1 MVLKEFPPGL
11 ATRGTVRVYRVVH
24 FKTAAPTVK
33 VYPPAPEQCL
43 QLFVHDPEIV
53 EYPNGRRLQ
62 WDSVLAGAHDVVVR
76 RHVPSRFLM
85 IQAVFETGALYRLT
99 GIAGV
104 ELQNAYLDAQS
115 VLGSAIRPLREALG
129 EASSYADMIAC
140 VDAFIARL
148 KTGQKLAH
156 PVESVLRWLRDHPG
170 ATIEHAAGKAALSL
184 RQFER
189 TCLERTGMGPR
200 ELASLARFDRAFHYK
215 LQSPGL
221 DWLSI
226 AIACGYYDYQ
236 HMARDFRLFAGMTPP
251 GLLETQHSSPEHLLG
266 IRQEFDLTY
275 ATPAAVDA
283 EK

>member
-1 MVLKEFPPGL
+1 MVLKEFPPGP

-53 EYPNGRRLQ
+53 EYPDGRRLQ
-62 WDSVLAGAHDVVVR
+62 WSSVLAGAHDVTVR

-85 IQAVFETGALYRLT
+85 IQAVFEPGALYRLT

-115 VLGSAIRPLREALG
+115 VLGPAIRQLREALG
-129 EASSYADMIAC
+129 EASSYAAMIER
-140 VDAFIARL
+140 VDQFIAGLRVGE
-148 KTGQKLAH
+148 KSAH
-156 PVESVLRWLRDHPG
+156 PVELVLRWLRNHPG
-170 ATIEHAAGKAALSL
+170 ATVDHAAGQSALSL

-215 LQSPGL
+215 LQRPAL

-251 GLLETQHSSPEHLLG
+251 RLLETQQSSPEHLLG
-266 IRQEFDLTY
+266 IRQEFDLSY
-275 ATPAAVDA
+275 AALMANT
-283 EK
+283 